1 MISDPYAVLGVPNT
15 ASKEEIK
22 KAYRTMAKKYH
33 PDLHPNDPQAAAK
46 MNEINEAYDM
56 INNPAKYDKIRAQQ
70 AAQSQQ
76 QSYRGYTSQGGN
88 YREYRYD
95 SSTDDP
101 FEMFNEMFRNF
112 YGGGYYD
119 DTSSGGSSTGDSYRQ
134 SEEYKRRYQN
144 QQNQQWEQRN
154 SNYSNRGGCI
164 IRLLRWVLIMLVLNF
179 LLNRCSAM
187 MFMPY
192 NTYYWGP
199 DIQYEQQYQQ
209 QQQPQGDYSNIQGA

>member
-101 FEMFNEMFRNF
+101 FEMFNEMFRN
-112 YGGGYYD
+112 
-119 DTSSGGSSTGDSYRQ
+119 
-134 SEEYKRRYQN
+134 QN

-154 SNYSNRGGCI
+154 SNYSNLGGCI
-164 IRLLRWVLIMLVLNF
+164 IRLLRWVLIMIVLNF

-209 QQQPQGDYSNIQGA
+209 QQQQQGDYSNIQGA